1 MTEMAIAKLKKE
13 RQSAKYDRYAKIMK
27 DSVCKALED
36 FCRQDEE
43 FAQAVVQG
51 GSFEDCMKAVA
62 QNCGHGISDL
72 EAYRRAV
79 QFYFKG
85 ADIRFRMEINLCA
98 EVEAAAGIAEPERPA
113 EEKGTGKIVHL
124 DLNSFL

>member
-13 RQSAKYDRYAKIMK
+13 RQSAKYDRYAQIMK

-98 EVEAAAGIAEPERPA
+98 EVEAAAGITGPERPE
-113 EEKGTGKIVHL
+113 EEKSTGKIVHL
-124 DLNSFL
+124 DLDSFL

>member
-1 MTEMAIAKLKKE
+1 MRELAIAKLHKE
-13 RQSAKYDRYAKIMK
+13 CKSAKYDRYAQIMK

-113 EEKGTGKIVHL
+113 EEKSTGKIVHL
-124 DLNSFL
+124 DLDSFL

>member
-1 MTEMAIAKLKKE
+1 MTEMAIAKLRKE
-13 RQSAKYDRYAKIMK
+13 QKSAKYDKYAQIMK
-27 DSVCKALED
+27 DGVCKALED

-43 FAQAVVQG
+43 FAQAVYQG

-79 QFYFKG
+79 QFYFRG

-98 EVEAAAGIAEPERPA
+98 EVEAAAGITEPERPA
-113 EEKGTGKIVHL
+113 EEKSTGKIVQL